1 MSSCRYCLAIS
12 VSLSL
17 VTGCGS
23 SQRVE
28 IQRLQAELVKTQAEL
43 AAARVVMESTRSAVP
58 RYLEELERLDVLRTK
73 SAITTEEFEAK
84 KRELLGAASASKS
97 ETSAAP
103 VSMTELAQQ
112 LRTLGTL
119 YNTSAITQSEHQS
132 KKTIL
137 LRQRVSP
144 IDLKV
149 DVETARTLYSQSI
162 INQQEYEVL
171 KRNLLELDA
180 AK

>member
-12 VSLSL
+12 LLLSL
-17 VTGCGS
+17 VFGCGS

-28 IQRLQAELVKTQAEL
+28 IQRLQAELAKTQAEL
-43 AAARVVMESTRSAVP
+43 TAARVALDTTRSGVP

-73 SAITTEEFEAK
+73 SAITSEEFEAK
-84 KRELLGAASASKS
+84 KRELLGAAAASKS
-97 ETSAAP
+97 ETTAAP
-103 VSMTELAQQ
+103 VSMNELAGQ

-119 YNTSAITQSEHQS
+119 FNTSAITQTEHQS
-132 KKTIL
+132 KKAIL

-149 DVETARTLYSQSI
+149 DLEMARTLFNQSVI
-162 INQQEYEVL
+162 IQQEYELL